1 MVGEAKRAWSGV
13 GLSAAGLGRFL
24 RAVQR
29 AAGVEGEVNVLLAD
43 DKTLRRLNRS
53 FLGKDKATDVL
64 SFPAGATAVFF
75 GEPGAEEMAGDVAIS
90 LETAARQAARY
101 GHSLRDE
108 VRVLMLHGVLHL
120 AGFDHE
126 RDKGEMAARE
136 GELRREFGLKGG
148 VIGRVSR
155 EAKGGTGG
163 RKVRGVGAGRSLSGF
178 LRRAQDGPFALER
191 RAQDDNS
198 VGTQQQVLHSA
209 QDDNFVGTQ
218 RQVLRSAQDD
228 GLRDTRANADSSAA
242 LRYGKEGGWDS
253 RGARTVCG
261 EDGRPFG
268 SIPHPAA
275 IKPRR
280 GWGTQAKKRVRR

>member
-1 MVGEAKRAWSGV
+1 MITLEAPRGMVGEAKRAWSGV

-24 RAVQR
+24 RAVQK

-75 GEPGAEEMAGDVAIS
+75 GEPGAEEMAGDIAIS

-126 RDKGEMAARE
+126 TDAGEMAARE
-136 GELRREFGLKGG
+136 GELRRELGLAGG
-148 VIGRVSR
+148 VIGRVGG
-155 EAKGGTGG
+155 KG
-163 RKVRGVGAGRSLSGF
+163 RRGAR
-178 LRRAQDGPFALER
+178 QP
-191 RAQDDNS
+191 
-198 VGTQQQVLHSA
+198 QVLRLRAARSA
-209 QDDNFVGTQ
+209 QDDNVV
-218 RQVLRSAQDD
+218 R
-228 GLRDTRANADSSAA
+228 
-242 LRYGKEGGWDS
+242 GK
-253 RGARTVCG
+253 RGR
-261 EDGRPFG
+261 GR
-268 SIPHPAA
+268 
-275 IKPRR
+275 R
-280 GWGTQAKKRVRR
+280 